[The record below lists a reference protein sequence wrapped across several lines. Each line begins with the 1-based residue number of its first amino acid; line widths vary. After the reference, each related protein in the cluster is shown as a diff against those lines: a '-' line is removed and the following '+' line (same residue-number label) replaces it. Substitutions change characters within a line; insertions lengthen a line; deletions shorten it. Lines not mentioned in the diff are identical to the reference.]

1 MVEYVRMSTRLSDTH
16 PDAEKALIE
25 IIRSMQFCQ
34 RIQLV
39 DEMIMAGRALT
50 MSGLRER
57 FPEAT
62 SAELRRRLSTLLL
75 GVELAAKVYG
85 PEPFPPTI
93 PR

>member
-1 MVEYVRMSTRLSDTH
+1 MPERLSDTQ

-25 IIRSMQFCQ
+25 VIRSMHFWQ
-34 RIQLV
+34 RIRLV
-39 DEMIMAGRALT
+39 DEMIMAGRALS

-62 SAELRRRLSTLLL
+62 SEELFRRLSTLLL
-75 GVELAAKVYG
+75 GVELAAIVYG